1 MPDPDIFGIL
11 NYAYSTLLFY
21 RRAFIARRFL
31 LPEKKKYAIIFLYFD
46 SCKKEEGKNDERI
59 YKNYGRQYRKRA
71 SLLHY
76 TRKKPHPGV
85 EKKRAWLLNRLKDG
99 HVFLKL
105 NEKATVF
112 IEYEPIETAWV
123 PISGRRYLYIP
134 CLWVLG
140 EYKGKGYG
148 TELMKYAI
156 ADAKAQ
162 GKAGLCMLGAKKHG
176 FPISPLPKNSDSP
189 KSIPRPTVIN
199 YSLCLSIKT
208 QKNPRCPLSRRA
220 HASAK

>member
-1 MPDPDIFGIL
+1 M
-11 NYAYSTLLFY
+11 SE
-21 RRAFIARRFL
+21 FIKITEDNI
-31 LPEKKKYAIIFLYFD
+31 EKEHLCCIIR
-46 SCKKEEGKNDERI
+46 E
-59 YKNYGRQYRKRA
+59 
-71 SLLHY
+71 
-76 TRKKPHPGV
+76 KKPHPGV

-123 PISGRRYLYIP
+123 PISGRRYLYIH

-220 HASAK
+220 HASAKSKIKSLRYLIRRNALTHTRRSKTQKKHVKNCIFRSL